1 MVLQRIK
8 IFLQLIAIAHIT
20 GGLLLPFLVSTPLF
34 AAYNSLLYEA
44 LGFDTTGQ
52 NTEVNFLIGLFGPT
66 IASWGV
72 LFLYVVSTAFKKP
85 DKKGWWAIFL
95 CCVAWA
101 PYDSLLSIQKG
112 IYINALINL
121 VSSLAILIPLFI
133 ARKYFFNIKSQSAD
147 ERFV

>member
-1 MVLQRIK
+1 MSLPNIK
-8 IFLQLIAIAHIT
+8 IFLQMIAIAHIV
-20 GGLLLPFLVSTPLF
+20 GGILLPFLVNTPLF
-34 AAYNSLLYEA
+34 ATYNSLLYQA
-44 LGFDTTGQ
+44 LGFEASGQ
-52 NTEVNFLIGLFGPT
+52 NAEINFLIGLFGPT

-72 LFLYVVSTAFKKP
+72 LFLYVVSTAFKNP

-121 VSSLAILIPLFI
+121 ISALAILIPLFM
-133 ARKYFFNIKSQSAD
+133 ARNHFLEAARS
-147 ERFV
+147 

>member
-1 MVLQRIK
+1 MSLTKIK
-8 IFLQLIAIAHIT
+8 IFLQMIAIVHIV
-20 GGLLLPFLVSTPLF
+20 GGMLLPFLVNTTLF
-34 AAYNSLLYEA
+34 ATYNSLLYQA
-44 LGFDTTGQ
+44 LGFEASGQ
-52 NTEVNFLIGLFGPT
+52 NAEINFLIGLFGPT

-72 LFLYVVSTAFKKP
+72 LFLYVVSTAFKNP

-121 VSSLAILIPLFI
+121 ISALAILIPLFM
-133 ARKYFFNIKSQSAD
+133 ARNHFLEAESS
-147 ERFV
+147 

>member
-1 MVLQRIK
+1 MSLPNIK
-8 IFLQLIAIAHIT
+8 IFLQMIAIAHIV
-20 GGLLLPFLVSTPLF
+20 GGILLPFLVNTPLF
-34 AAYNSLLYEA
+34 ATYNSLLYQA
-44 LGFDTTGQ
+44 LGFEASGQ
-52 NTEVNFLIGLFGPT
+52 NAEINFLIGLFGPT

-72 LFLYVVSTAFKKP
+72 LFLYVVSTAFKNP

-121 VSSLAILIPLFI
+121 ISALAILIPLFM
-133 ARKYFFNIKSQSAD
+133 ARNHFIEAARS
-147 ERFV
+147 